1 MEQKKRHMG
10 KGKKNKR
17 RQRIIRAWTAR
28 ILFLAVSLL
37 TLCAIVQGVFFIG
50 RWLRTEEPVFT
61 GASRILSGTASSD
74 SLTIVVD
81 AGHGGKDQGTNSGD
95 VLEKDVNLAVA
106 KLLAKDLEK
115 AGAQVIMTRTTDTY
129 IGLEERAELANG
141 ADADLFIS
149 VHCNYCEDD
158 ASVQGLECY
167 YSKDSTEGQV
177 LAETIA
183 DQMDATDQ
191 TVSRGARTAGYRVLL
206 RTKMPAVLIE
216 LGYFSN
222 SSECG
227 KLATSEYQSL
237 LAENIA
243 EAVMNRMGEI

>member
-1 MEQKKRHMG
+1 MPNWQMM
-10 KGKKNKR
+10 
-17 RQRIIRAWTAR
+17 QTQISLSASTAIIAR
-28 ILFLAVSLL
+28 
-37 TLCAIVQGVFFIG
+37 
-50 RWLRTEEPVFT
+50 
-61 GASRILSGTASSD
+61 
-74 SLTIVVD
+74 
-81 AGHGGKDQGTNSGD
+81 
-95 VLEKDVNLAVA
+95 
-106 KLLAKDLEK
+106 
-115 AGAQVIMTRTTDTY
+115 
-129 IGLEERAELANG
+129 
-141 ADADLFIS
+141 
-149 VHCNYCEDD
+149 DD

-227 KLATSEYQSL
+227 KLASSEYQSL